1 MTVRE
6 AVICEPVRTPIG
18 RYGGMFASQSAVD
31 LGVAALTGLL
41 ERTGVPPDAV
51 QDVILGH
58 CYPNSEAPAIGRVVG
73 LDSGLPVTVP
83 GMQVDRR
90 CGSGL
95 QAVIQACLQIQSG
108 DNDLVVAGGAESM
121 SNVAFYSTDMRWGG
135 ARGVQVHDGLAR
147 GRTTAGGRHYP
158 VPGGMLETAEN
169 LRRQYGISRQEQ
181 DELAVQVAPTR
192 GGGAE
197 GRRTGRGD
205 RPGHRAK
212 PSWRGMI
219 DTDEHPRADTTVE
232 SLSKLKPVLL
242 KDDPEAT
249 VTAGNASGQNDAAS
263 MCLVTTPERAAE
275 LGLTP
280 LVRLVSWAS
289 AGVAPN
295 VMGIGPVPATQSA
308 LAKAG
313 LQLSDIDLIELN
325 EAFAAQ
331 ALAVMR
337 EWGFGAADHER
348 TNVHGSGISLGHP
361 VGATGGRMLATLSR
375 ELHRRDARYGLET
388 MCIGGGQGLAA
399 IFERVSAAMT
409 APLADLTV
417 VEVSSFVAAPLCGMT
432 LSQLGAKVI
441 RVDPIGGASDTHR
454 WPVSA
459 DGTSIYWTG
468 LNKGKRSATI
478 DLRSA
483 DGQELV
489 QRLIIEG
496 GGIVVTNAASL
507 SWLSYDDAR
516 RQASRPDPSSSPGPS
531 RRLHRSRLHGQRGNR
546 ISVGHRPGGSCRT
559 DQSRATGLGCRCGL
573 YAALAIVAAVRRR
586 DQSGIGAQ
594 ISLPLEDVAL
604 ATAGNLG
611 LLTEPQINGTQRERL
626 GNAIYGQYGQDFTS
640 CDGVA
645 FMVVTLTKRHFQDL
659 VDVTGCSAAIS
670 ALSDSLG
677 ADFGDEGVR
686 YRYRGVLSGLFATWF
701 ADHPADEI
709 TRRSVGDQCAVR
721 ALPELRRNRR
731 RRPSYRQSVVLP
743 AAPGRT
749 GRVPGARTAR
759 RVRRHPFR
767 RCARAPPR
775 R

>member
-1 MTVRE
+1 VSTRE

-18 RYGGMFASQSAVD
+18 RYGGMFKAQSAVE

-41 ERTGVPPDAV
+41 ERTGVAPEAV

-147 GRTTAGGRHYP
+147 GRTTAGGRNYP

-169 LRRQYGISRQEQ
+169 LRRQYDISRQEQ
-181 DELAVQVAPTR
+181 DELAVTSHQRAVAAQKDGVLAEEIIPVTVRSRR
-192 GGGAE
+192 GE
-197 GRRTGRGD
+197 EV
-205 RPGHRAK
+205 
-212 PSWRGMI
+212 I

-242 KDDPEAT
+242 KDDPDAT

-289 AGVAPN
+289 AGVAPD
-295 VMGIGPVPATQSA
+295 VMGIGPVPATQAA

-337 EWGFGAADHER
+337 EWGFGAADLER

-361 VGATGGRMLATLSR
+361 VGATGGRMLATLAR
-375 ELHRRDARYGLET
+375 ELTRRSARYGLET

-399 IFERVSAAMT
+399 IFERV
-409 APLADLTV
+409 
-417 VEVSSFVAAPLCGMT
+417 
-432 LSQLGAKVI
+432 
-441 RVDPIGGASDTHR
+441 
-454 WPVSA
+454 
-459 DGTSIYWTG
+459 
-468 LNKGKRSATI
+468 
-478 DLRSA
+478 
-483 DGQELV
+483 
-489 QRLIIEG
+489 
-496 GGIVVTNAASL
+496 
-507 SWLSYDDAR
+507 
-516 RQASRPDPSSSPGPS
+516 GP
-531 RRLHRSRLHGQRGNR
+531 R
-546 ISVGHRPGGSCRT
+546 
-559 DQSRATGLGCRCGL
+559 
-573 YAALAIVAAVRRR
+573 
-586 DQSGIGAQ
+586 
-594 ISLPLEDVAL
+594 
-604 ATAGNLG
+604 
-611 LLTEPQINGTQRERL
+611 
-626 GNAIYGQYGQDFTS
+626 
-640 CDGVA
+640 
-645 FMVVTLTKRHFQDL
+645 
-659 VDVTGCSAAIS
+659 
-670 ALSDSLG
+670 
-677 ADFGDEGVR
+677 
-686 YRYRGVLSGLFATWF
+686 
-701 ADHPADEI
+701 
-709 TRRSVGDQCAVR
+709 
-721 ALPELRRNRR
+721 
-731 RRPSYRQSVVLP
+731 
-743 AAPGRT
+743 
-749 GRVPGARTAR
+749 
-759 RVRRHPFR
+759 
-767 RCARAPPR
+767 
-775 R
+775 